1 MWFKSTRGMKN
12 RGLKNLG
19 LENLALKTLTLRND
33 RSLASE
39 NFLSVIGAQRSSGFR
54 CGLVCIA
61 FILSNLWMEQF
72 EFRQLAKG
80 QDSPSP
86 QQVATPQVEAPQ
98 ADTPQVNASQDQPLQ
113 EETQQAS
120 QPKDEQPKDEAL
132 KGDLL
137 LERNEP
143 IDDLCSGIIDNR
155 RIYNTFVMR
164 GRRLIGDERI
174 LDAQEMNEII
184 GRAPASKSIALPE
197 LEPIPRSEIHE
208 RLKRASVMVGN
219 LYDCGRCS
227 NLHGNIAGGV
237 LIHEDGLVLTNYHVL
252 EGKGDGKIKG
262 MIAMNHLG
270 QCFAIAEVLAASE
283 SADVA
288 LIRLASATKF
298 EPVSLAKRRPSQLSE
313 VIVMSH
319 PHNEFYVVTTGL
331 VSRFVKPTMTGD
343 RTTWMEIT
351 AEFSGGSSGSGVF
364 NTEGELVGLVSRIHP
379 MFRPEEKPEGNSA
392 NSRSSKPDSVKRPE
406 FVEQILRRCVPLES
420 IQNLFIAP

>member
-1 MWFKSTRGMKN
+1 MG
-12 RGLKNLG
+12 
-19 LENLALKTLTLRND
+19 
-33 RSLASE
+33 
-39 NFLSVIGAQRSSGFR
+39 
-54 CGLVCIA
+54 
-61 FILSNLWMEQF
+61 QF
-72 EFRQLAKG
+72 EIWQLANG
-80 QDSPSP
+80 QDTP
-86 QQVATPQVEAPQ
+86 AAPQVDRPQVDRPQ
-98 ADTPQVNASQDQPLQ
+98 ADSTQEQAAQ
-113 EETQQAS
+113 EEIQEKAGEETL
-120 QPKDEQPKDEAL
+120 PKDEPF

-164 GRRLIGDERI
+164 GRRLIEDERI
-174 LDAQEMNEII
+174 LDAEEMNAII
-184 GRAPASKSIALPE
+184 GRAPASKSIELPAI
-197 LEPIPRSEIHE
+197 EPIPRGEIHE

-237 LIHEDGLVLTNYHVL
+237 LIREDGFVLTNYHVL

-288 LIRLASATKF
+288 LIRLASTTKF
-298 EPVSLAKRRPSQLSE
+298 EPVPLSKTRPSQLSE

-319 PHNEFYVVTTGL
+319 PHNEFFVVTTGL
-331 VSRFVKPTMTGD
+331 VSRFVKPTMTVD

-364 NTEGELVGLVSRIHP
+364 NTDGELVGLVSRIHP
-379 MFRPEEKPEGNSA
+379 MFRPEEKSEKDSA
-392 NSRSSKPDSVKRPE
+392 NSRGSRPDLVKRPE

>member
-1 MWFKSTRGMKN
+1 M
-12 RGLKNLG
+12 L
-19 LENLALKTLTLRND
+19 LRNTLSF
-33 RSLASE
+33 RINRFLAIA
-39 NFLSVIGAQRSSGFR
+39 NFLANLKPSGTIGFQSVDLCLAFLLSILWIGQLEIA
-54 CGLVCIA
+54 LVA
-61 FILSNLWMEQF
+61 M
-72 EFRQLAKG
+72 G
-80 QDSPSP
+80 QDSPAVRQDEA
-86 QQVATPQVEAPQ
+86 QQVGALGDQV
-98 ADTPQVNASQDQPLQ
+98 TQ
-113 EETQQAS
+113 EETQ
-120 QPKDEQPKDEAL
+120 KDEQSKDESI

-184 GRAPASKSIALPE
+184 GKAPACKPIELPALE
-197 LEPIPRSEIHE
+197 AIPRGEIHE

-237 LIHEDGLVLTNYHVL
+237 VIHEDGLVLTNYHVL

-288 LIRLASATKF
+288 LIRLASTTKF
-298 EPVSLAKRRPSQLSE
+298 EPVPLAAMRPRQLSE

-319 PHNEFYVVTTGL
+319 PHNEFYIVTTGL

-364 NTEGELVGLVSRIHP
+364 NTDGELVGLVSRIHP
-379 MFRPEEKPEGNSA
+379 MFRPEEKSEGDSA
-392 NSRSSKPDSVKRPE
+392 NSRGSRPEAEKRPE

>member
-1 MWFKSTRGMKN
+1 MG
-12 RGLKNLG
+12 
-19 LENLALKTLTLRND
+19 
-33 RSLASE
+33 
-39 NFLSVIGAQRSSGFR
+39 
-54 CGLVCIA
+54 
-61 FILSNLWMEQF
+61 QF
-72 EFRQLAKG
+72 EIWQLAKG
-80 QDSPSP
+80 QD
-86 QQVATPQVEAPQ
+86 TPA
-98 ADTPQVNASQDQPLQ
+98 AAQ
-113 EETQQAS
+113 EETQEEAREET
-120 QPKDEQPKDEAL
+120 QPKDDPL

-164 GRRLIGDERI
+164 GRRLIEDERI
-174 LDAQEMNEII
+174 LDAEEMNAII
-184 GRAPASKSIALPE
+184 GKAPASKAIELPAV
-197 LEPIPRSEIHE
+197 EPIPSGEIHE

-288 LIRLASATKF
+288 LIRLASTTKF
-298 EPVSLAKRRPSQLSE
+298 EPVPLSKTRPSQLSE

-319 PHNEFYVVTTGL
+319 PHNEFFVVTTGL

-364 NTEGELVGLVSRIHP
+364 NTDGELVGLVSRIHP
-379 MFRPEEKPEGNSA
+379 MFRPEEKSEKDSA
-392 NSRSSKPDSVKRPE
+392 NSRGSRPDSVKRPE